1 MNRQR
6 TLIWLLLLFLLL
18 SACSS
23 GATRPTSPT
32 ADGERLF
39 AIWCSGCHALD
50 PAAPVALGPTMAGV
64 ATRAAANA
72 DGLSPEAWL
81 RRELLQPNAV
91 ISPGYNAGLMPSSYA
106 ESLRPE
112 QIDALIS
119 FMLTLE

>member
-1 MNRQR
+1 VNRQR
-6 TLIWLLLLFLLL
+6 ILIWLLLILL
-18 SACSS
+18 SACTS

-50 PAAPVALGPTMAGV
+50 PAGPVALGPTMAGV
-64 ATRAAANA
+64 ATRAAANT

-81 RRELLQPNAV
+81 RRELLEPNVA
-91 ISPGYNAGLMPSSYA
+91 ISPGYNPGLMPSSYA

>member
-1 MNRQR
+1 MNRR
-6 TLIWLLLLFLLL
+6 IILIWLLLILLT
-18 SACSS
+18 ACAS
-23 GATRPTSPT
+23 GATTPTTPT

-39 AIWCSGCHALD
+39 AIWCSGCHTLESTG
-50 PAAPVALGPTMAGV
+50 PVALGPTMAGV
-64 ATRAAANA
+64 ATRAAANV
-72 DGLSPEAWL
+72 DGLSAEAWL